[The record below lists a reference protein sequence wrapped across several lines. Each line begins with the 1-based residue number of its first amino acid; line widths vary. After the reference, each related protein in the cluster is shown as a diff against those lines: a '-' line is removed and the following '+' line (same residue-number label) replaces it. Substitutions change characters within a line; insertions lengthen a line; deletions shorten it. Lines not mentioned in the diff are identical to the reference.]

1 MNYLTIENISKSY
14 GEKLLFKDL
23 SFSINKGEKVAFVAK
38 NGTGKSTLL
47 RIVAKLDSSDGD
59 KAKIIIRKGIKVGYL
74 DQSPDFPD
82 GQSVMEAVFDVETPT
97 VRAFKEYELAM
108 LYPNDQERMQKAL
121 EKMEAMQ
128 AWDFEAHVKQILF
141 KLNIQNLDQQVST
154 LSGGQQKRVALAKV
168 LINEPEFVIMDE
180 PTNHLDLEMIEW
192 LENYL
197 SRQNLTLFM
206 VTHDRY
212 FLERVC
218 DNIIELDRGNL
229 YKYKGNYS
237 SFLEKKATRQENLA
251 KEVNSAKSLMRKE
264 LNWMRRQPK
273 ARGTKAKARVDAFY
287 NLEERANQKV
297 EEDRLQLNIKT
308 TRLGS
313 KILEMH
319 NIKKSFGDLK
329 IVEKFDYK
337 FKRND
342 KVGIVGKNGVGKSTF
357 LDMML
362 QLEKPDGGKV
372 VKGDTV
378 LFGYYS
384 QDGLKLDESKKV
396 IDVVRDVA
404 EYIPIDGKGRN
415 ISASMLL
422 ERFLFSKEHQY
433 TYVHKLSGGEKRRLY
448 LLTILMTNPNFLIL
462 DEPTNDLDIVTLNI
476 LEEFLLEFKGCLV
489 IVTHDRHFM
498 DKLVEHLFVFEGD
511 GFIRDYPGNYTRYR
525 EWKRTQEEEKELINA
540 EKKRQA
546 KKLKSNTPVKEE
558 PKGRRLSYEERKEF
572 RSLEK
577 AIEKLEKKKLELSN
591 KFSDPSLTG
600 EDMAKLSKELGLIGK
615 EIEEKEDRWLEL
627 SEWA

>member
-1 MNYLTIENISKSY
+1 MNYLTIENISKSF
-14 GEKLLFKDL
+14 GEKILFEKL

-47 RIVAKLDSSDGD
+47 RIVAGLESSDGD
-59 KAKIIIRKGIKVGYL
+59 TANIIVRKGIKLGYL
-74 DQSPDFPD
+74 DQSPEFGA
-82 GQSVMEAVFDVETPT
+82 GQTVMEAVFDAETPT
-97 VRAFKEYELAM
+97 VQAFKAYELAM
-108 LYPNDQERMQKAL
+108 LYPDDQAQMQKAL
-121 EKMEAMQ
+121 EKMEEMQ
-128 AWDFEAHVKQILF
+128 AWDFEAHAKQILF
-141 KLNIQNLDQQVST
+141 KLNIQKLDQQVST
-154 LSGGQQKRVALAKV
+154 LSGGQQKRLALAKV

-197 SRQNLTLFM
+197 NRQNLTLFM

-218 DNIIELDRGNL
+218 DNIIELDRGEL

-237 SFLEKKATRQENLA
+237 SFLEKKATRQELLA
-251 KEVNSAKSLMRKE
+251 KEVYRAKSLMRTE
-264 LNWMRRQPK
+264 LEWMRRQPK
-273 ARGTKAKARVDAFY
+273 ARGTKAKARVDSFY
-287 NLEERANQKV
+287 QLEERANKKV
-297 EEDRLQLNIKT
+297 DEDRLQLNIKT

-313 KILEMH
+313 KILELH
-319 NIKKSFGDLK
+319 NVNKSYGDLK
-329 IVEKFDYK
+329 ILEKFNYK
-337 FKRND
+337 FKRNE
-342 KVGIVGKNGVGKSTF
+342 KVGIVGRNGVGKSTL
-357 LDMML
+357 LDLML
-362 QLEKPDGGKV
+362 QVEKPDGGKV

-384 QDGLKLDESKKV
+384 QDGIRLDESKRV

-422 ERFLFSKEHQY
+422 ERFLFDADHQY
-433 TYVHKLSGGEKRRLY
+433 TYVHKLSGGEKRRLF

-498 DKLVEHLFVFEGD
+498 DKLVDHLFVFEGD
-511 GFIRDYPGNYTRYR
+511 GYVRDYPGNYSDYR
-525 EWKRTQEEEKELINA
+525 AWKQIQVEKEQKEAEIRNKAEKQRINA
-540 EKKRQA
+540 
-546 KKLKSNTPVKEE
+546 LPKEE
-558 PKGRRLSYEERKEF
+558 PKGRRLTYEERKEF

-577 AIEKLEKKKLELSN
+577 AIEKLEKKKLEISN

-600 EDMAKLSKELGLIGK
+600 EDMEKMSKELGRIGK

>member
-1 MNYLTIENISKSY
+1 MNYLTIENISKSF
-14 GEKLLFKDL
+14 GEKILFEKL

-47 RIVAKLDSSDGD
+47 RIVAGLESSDGD
-59 KAKIIIRKGIKVGYL
+59 TANIIVRKGIKLGYL
-74 DQSPDFPD
+74 DQSPEFGA
-82 GQSVMEAVFDVETPT
+82 GQTVMEAVFDAETPT
-97 VRAFKEYELAM
+97 VQAFKAYELAM
-108 LYPNDQERMQKAL
+108 LYPDDQAQMQKAL
-121 EKMEAMQ
+121 EKMEEMQ
-128 AWDFEAHVKQILF
+128 AWDFEAHAKQILF
-141 KLNIQNLDQQVST
+141 KLNIQKLDQQVST
-154 LSGGQQKRVALAKV
+154 LSGGQQKRLALAKV

-197 SRQNLTLFM
+197 NRQNLTLFM

-218 DNIIELDRGNL
+218 DNIIELDRGEL

-237 SFLEKKATRQENLA
+237 SFLEKKATRQELLA
-251 KEVNSAKSLMRKE
+251 KEVYRAKSLMRTE
-264 LNWMRRQPK
+264 LEWMRRQPK
-273 ARGTKAKARVDAFY
+273 ARGTKAKARVDSFY
-287 NLEERANQKV
+287 QLEERANKKV
-297 EEDRLQLNIKT
+297 DEDRLQLNIKT

-313 KILEMH
+313 KILELH
-319 NIKKSFGDLK
+319 NVNKSYGDLK
-329 IVEKFDYK
+329 ILEKFNYK
-337 FKRND
+337 FKRNE
-342 KVGIVGKNGVGKSTF
+342 KVGIVGRNGVGKSTL
-357 LDMML
+357 LDLML
-362 QLEKPDGGKV
+362 QVEKPDGGKV

-384 QDGLKLDESKKV
+384 QDGIRLDESKRV

-422 ERFLFSKEHQY
+422 ERFLFDADHQY
-433 TYVHKLSGGEKRRLY
+433 TYVHKLSGGEKRRLF

-498 DKLVEHLFVFEGD
+498 DKLVDHLFVFEGD
-511 GFIRDYPGNYTRYR
+511 GYVRDYPGNYSDYR
-525 EWKRTQEEEKELINA
+525 AWKQIQEEKEQKEAEIRNKAEKQRINA
-540 EKKRQA
+540 
-546 KKLKSNTPVKEE
+546 LPKEE
-558 PKGRRLSYEERKEF
+558 PKGRRLTYEERKEF

-577 AIEKLEKKKLELSN
+577 AIEKLEKKKLEISN

-600 EDMAKLSKELGLIGK
+600 EDMEKMSKELGRIGK